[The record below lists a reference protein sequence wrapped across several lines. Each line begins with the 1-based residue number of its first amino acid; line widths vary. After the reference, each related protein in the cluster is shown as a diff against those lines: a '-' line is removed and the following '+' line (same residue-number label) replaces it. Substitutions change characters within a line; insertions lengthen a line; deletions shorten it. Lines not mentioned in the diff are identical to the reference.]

1 MIIDA
6 KFIFTVA
13 QLAIEFGE
21 HVIEPIIAACHQSE
35 TQDDKDILKKHV
47 GNLVN
52 QHKIDLK
59 QG

>member
-21 HVIEPIIAACHQSE
+21 HVIEPIIAACHQ
-35 TQDDKDILKKHV
+35 DKTDEKKIEAATKIQNLLKAHDQK
-47 GNLVN
+47 
-52 QHKIDLK
+52 
-59 QG
+59 

>member
-21 HVIEPIIAACHQSE
+21 HVIEPIIAACHQ
-35 TQDDKDILKKHV
+35 DKTEEQKTEATTKIQNLLKTH
-47 GNLVN
+47 N
-52 QHKIDLK
+52 
-59 QG
+59 